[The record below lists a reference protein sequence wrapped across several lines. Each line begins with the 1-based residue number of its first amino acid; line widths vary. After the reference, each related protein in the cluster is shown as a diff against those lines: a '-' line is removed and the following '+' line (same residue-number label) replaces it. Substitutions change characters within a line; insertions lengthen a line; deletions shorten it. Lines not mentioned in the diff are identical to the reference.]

1 MIEWNRIREV
11 IKTCRRDHVECQKAA
26 SPHLPGGFRVIDVT
40 NRCIVQ
46 KEQCDFVALSY
57 VWGADTSMITYKS
70 NIEERRRHGSLST
83 SRMPQTLEDA
93 IQVCQHL
100 QERYLWIDRLCIIQD
115 DAEDKAR
122 QIRSMDIIYSAAR
135 FVIMNTHGDGA
146 TYGIPGV
153 SRWRHVMQ
161 SSVPLPGI
169 TVTNQVRETG
179 NDSLDTWTTRGW
191 YCTPNF
197 DGNWH

>member
-1 MIEWNRIREV
+1 
-11 IKTCRRDHVECQKAA
+11 
-26 SPHLPGGFRVIDVT
+26 
-40 NRCIVQ
+40 
-46 KEQCDFVALSY
+46 
-57 VWGADTSMITYKS
+57 
-70 NIEERRRHGSLST
+70 
-83 SRMPQTLEDA
+83 
-93 IQVCQHL
+93 
-100 QERYLWIDRLCIIQD
+100 
-115 DAEDKAR
+115 
-122 QIRSMDIIYSAAR
+122 MDIIYSAAR

>member
-1 MIEWNRIREV
+1 V
-11 IKTCRRDHVECQKAA
+11 QCQKAVSA
-26 SPHLPGGFRVIDVT
+26 QLPKGFRVIDVT

-57 VWGADTSMITYKS
+57 VWGADTTMITYKD
-70 NIEERRRHGSLST
+70 NIGERRCHSSLSK

-100 QERYLWIDRLCIIQD
+100 QEQYLWIDRLCIIQD
-115 DAEDKAR
+115 DSVDKAR
-122 QIRSMDIIYSAAR
+122 QIKSMDAIYSAAR

-146 TYGIPGV
+146 SYGIPGV
-153 SRWRHVMQ
+153 SRSRHVMQ
-161 SSVPLPGI
+161 SSVQLPGM

-191 YCTPNF
+191 
-197 DGNWH
+197 